1 MGGTEDIDMNNEEK
15 LKKGAA
21 FHKALAETH
30 KAMAA
35 EHLAHG
41 EFCSAKADGM
51 EDGDPHKGYFGKAA
65 SFHKSLAANHT
76 AIAALHAAHAEP
88 DGDEEKVAA
97 AKAAGAPT
105 PAPAVVVAPAEPGV
119 AIPEAGSVES
129 MVKETT
135 TGLVKSALEMLK
147 SDDTVQA
154 EIRKMVLAGV
164 QSALGD
170 KMVPDSIHAIL
181 PTNPNGPRLVPR
193 PGGAEIPTAGV
204 DPQLRKFVEA

>member
-1 MGGTEDIDMNNEEK
+1 MNNEEK
-15 LKKGAA
+15 VKKGVAL
-21 FHKALAETH
+21 HQALAETH

-35 EHLAHG
+35 EHQAHG

-51 EDGDPHKGYFGKAA
+51 EDGDAHKGYFGKAA
-65 SFHKSLAANHT
+65 SFHKALAANHSS
-76 AIAALHAAHAEP
+76 IAALHAAHAEP

-97 AKAAGAPT
+97 AKAAGAPA
-105 PAPAVVVAPAEPGV
+105 PAAAVVVAPAEPN
-119 AIPEAGSVES
+119 AAAPDSGSVES

-170 KMVPDSIHAIL
+170 KIVPDSIHAIL

-193 PGGAEIPTAGV
+193 PGGAEIPTTGI